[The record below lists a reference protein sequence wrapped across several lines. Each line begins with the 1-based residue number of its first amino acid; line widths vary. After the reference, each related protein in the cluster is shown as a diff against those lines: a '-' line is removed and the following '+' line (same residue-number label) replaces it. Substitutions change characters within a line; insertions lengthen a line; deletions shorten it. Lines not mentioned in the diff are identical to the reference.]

1 MVKES
6 VADGAVFRD
15 RVACFTR
22 PGSMPPLLR
31 SLCVF
36 CGSRSGTNPAF
47 EAAARETGR
56 LLGERGIRLVY
67 GGGSLGLM
75 GAVADGCLAAGGEV
89 IGVIP
94 GFLMDLELGH
104 QGVTR
109 LEVVPDMLERKKRMA
124 ELSDG
129 FLTLPGGIGTLDEL
143 FEMLTWVRLGVHQK
157 PNGLLNVDGFY
168 DELIS
173 FCHRTQVEGG
183 FISAANAENLIVS
196 TSIPELL
203 GRLEDAARTG
213 PSSYFTAP

>member
-1 MVKES
+1 MSFPFE
-6 VADGAVFRD
+6 
-15 RVACFTR
+15 
-22 PGSMPPLLR
+22 

-36 CGSRSGTNPAF
+36 CGSRSGSNPAF
-47 EAAARETGR
+47 ERAAKETGR
-56 LLGERGIRLVY
+56 LLGKRGVRLVY

-143 FEMLTWVRLGVHQK
+143 FEMLTWVRLGVHEK
-157 PNGLLNVDGFY
+157 PNGLLNVDGFF
-168 DELIS
+168 DELVS
-173 FCHRTQVEGG
+173 FCLRTQVDGG
-183 FISAANAENLIVS
+183 FISAENAANLVVS
-196 TSIPELL
+196 ESVADLFE
-203 GRLEDAARTG
+203 RLEDSARRG
-213 PSSYFTAP
+213 PSTYFRPA

>member
-1 MVKES
+1 MAS
-6 VADGAVFRD
+6 
-15 RVACFTR
+15 
-22 PGSMPPLLR
+22 PIQ

-36 CGSRSGTNPAF
+36 CGSRSGSNLAF
-47 EAAARETGR
+47 EEAAFATGR
-56 LLGERGIRLVY
+56 LLADRGIRLVY

-75 GAVADGCLAAGGEV
+75 GAVANGCLEGGGEV

-143 FEMLTWVRLGVHQK
+143 FEMLTWVRLGVHEK

-168 DELIS
+168 DELVS
-173 FCHRTQVEGG
+173 FCLRTQVEGG
-183 FISAANAENLIVS
+183 FISAENAGNLIVS
-196 TSIPELL
+196 SDIPELL
-203 GRLEDAARTG
+203 ERLDEAARKG
-213 PSSYFTAP
+213 PSAYFTALTAP

>member
-1 MVKES
+1 
-6 VADGAVFRD
+6 
-15 RVACFTR
+15 
-22 PGSMPPLLR
+22 MPPILQ
-31 SLCVF
+31 SVCVF
-36 CGSRSGTNPAF
+36 CGSRSGSNPAF
-47 EAAARETGR
+47 EAAAFATGW
-56 LLGERGIRLVY
+56 LLAERGIRLVY

-75 GAVADGCLAAGGEV
+75 GAVANGCLEGGGEV

-143 FEMLTWVRLGVHQK
+143 FEMLTWVRLGVHRK

-168 DELIS
+168 DELVS

-183 FISAANAENLIVS
+183 FLSAANAANLIVS
-196 TSIPELL
+196 TSIPDLL
-203 GRLEDAARTG
+203 DRIEEAARTG

>member
-1 MVKES
+1 
-6 VADGAVFRD
+6 
-15 RVACFTR
+15 
-22 PGSMPPLLR
+22 MPPILQ
-31 SLCVF
+31 SVCVF
-36 CGSRSGTNPAF
+36 CGSRSGSNPAF
-47 EAAARETGR
+47 EAAAFATGR
-56 LLGERGIRLVY
+56 ILAERGIRLVY

-75 GAVADGCLAAGGEV
+75 GAVANGCLEGGGEV

-143 FEMLTWVRLGVHQK
+143 FEMLTWVRLGVHRK

-168 DELIS
+168 DELVS

-183 FISAANAENLIVS
+183 FLSAANAANLIVS
-196 TSIPELL
+196 TSIPDLL
-203 GRLEDAARTG
+203 DRIEEAARTG

>member
-1 MVKES
+1 
-6 VADGAVFRD
+6 
-15 RVACFTR
+15 
-22 PGSMPPLLR
+22 MPPLLR

-143 FEMLTWVRLGVHQK
+143 FEMLTWVRLGVHRK

-183 FISAANAENLIVS
+183 FISAPNAENLIVS
-196 TSIPELL
+196 TSIPDLL
-203 GRLEDAARTG
+203 DRIEDAARTG

>member
-1 MVKES
+1 M
-6 VADGAVFRD
+6 
-15 RVACFTR
+15 
-22 PGSMPPLLR
+22 
-31 SLCVF
+31 
-36 CGSRSGTNPAF
+36 
-47 EAAARETGR
+47 
-56 LLGERGIRLVY
+56 RLVY

-143 FEMLTWVRLGVHQK
+143 FEMLTWVRLGVHRK

-203 GRLEDAARTG
+203 DRLEDAARTG

>member
-1 MVKES
+1 
-6 VADGAVFRD
+6 
-15 RVACFTR
+15 
-22 PGSMPPLLR
+22 MPPILQ
-31 SLCVF
+31 SVCVF
-36 CGSRSGTNPAF
+36 CGSRSGSNPAF
-47 EAAARETGR
+47 EAASFATGR
-56 LLGERGIRLVY
+56 LLAERGIRLVY

-75 GAVADGCLAAGGEV
+75 GAVANGCLEGGGEV

-143 FEMLTWVRLGVHQK
+143 FEMLTWVRLGVHRK

-168 DELIS
+168 DELVS

-183 FISAANAENLIVS
+183 FLSAANAANLIVS
-196 TSIPELL
+196 TSIPDLL
-203 GRLEDAARTG
+203 DRIEEAARTG

>member
-1 MVKES
+1 M
-6 VADGAVFRD
+6 
-15 RVACFTR
+15 T
-22 PGSMPPLLR
+22 PLLR

-47 EAAARETGR
+47 EAVARETGR
-56 LLGERGIRLVY
+56 LLADRGMRLVY

-75 GAVADGCLAAGGEV
+75 GAVADGCLEGGGEV

-143 FEMLTWVRLGVHQK
+143 FEMLTWVRLGVHRK

-168 DELIS
+168 DELVS

-183 FISAANAENLIVS
+183 FISAANAANLIVS
-196 TSIPELL
+196 TSIPDLL
-203 GRLEDAARTG
+203 DRLEDAARTG

>member
-1 MVKES
+1 
-6 VADGAVFRD
+6 
-15 RVACFTR
+15 
-22 PGSMPPLLR
+22 MPPILQ
-31 SLCVF
+31 SVCVF
-36 CGSRSGTNPAF
+36 CGSRSGSNPAF
-47 EAAARETGR
+47 EAAAFATGR
-56 LLGERGIRLVY
+56 LLADRGIRLVY

-75 GAVADGCLAAGGEV
+75 GAVANGCLEGGGEV

-143 FEMLTWVRLGVHQK
+143 FEMLTWVRLGVHRK

-168 DELIS
+168 DELVS

-183 FISAANAENLIVS
+183 FLSAANAANLIVS
-196 TSIPELL
+196 TSIPDLL
-203 GRLEDAARTG
+203 DRIEEAARTG

>member
-1 MVKES
+1 M
-6 VADGAVFRD
+6 
-15 RVACFTR
+15 T
-22 PGSMPPLLR
+22 PLLR

-56 LLGERGIRLVY
+56 LLADRGMRLVY

-75 GAVADGCLAAGGEV
+75 GAVADGCLEGGGEV

-168 DELIS
+168 DELVS

-183 FISAANAENLIVS
+183 FISAANAANLIVS

-203 GRLEDAARTG
+203 DRLEDAARTG